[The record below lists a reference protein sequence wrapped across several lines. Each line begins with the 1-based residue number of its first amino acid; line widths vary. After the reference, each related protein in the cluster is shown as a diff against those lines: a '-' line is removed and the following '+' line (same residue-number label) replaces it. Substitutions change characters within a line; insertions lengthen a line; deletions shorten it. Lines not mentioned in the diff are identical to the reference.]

1 MASRYDRREAGG
13 PGAGSPCGDSSG
25 RRVSAEVPILV
36 SDDEDEGGDEE
47 WEGYRNPKQYE
58 KELVRRSARGPRLGD
73 AREGSKWF

>member
-1 MASRYDRREAGG
+1 M
-13 PGAGSPCGDSSG
+13 
-25 RRVSAEVPILV
+25 PILV

-47 WEGYRNPKQYE
+47 REGYRNPKQYE